1 MSNLIV
7 LVVFAAFFILDIVVD
22 VKEGIPLS
30 HVWHEAALFF
40 LAMGAIFWQIRVIF
54 HKNLHISSLNTE
66 LLETKKSYQ
75 DWKQKTHANAQE
87 LGQLIESEFGLWHL
101 SQSEKDVA
109 LLLIK
114 GFSMKEIADV
124 RNTNEKT
131 VRQQATSIYKKSGLS
146 GRQELAAFFLED
158 MLNLPGKSQ

>member
-1 MSNLIV
+1 MRNLIV
-7 LVVFAAFFILDIVVD
+7 LIVFASFFTIDIIID
-22 VKEGIPLS
+22 MNEGIPFS
-30 HVWHEAALFF
+30 HIWHEVALFF
-40 LAMGAIFWQIRVIF
+40 LAIGAIFWQLRVIF

-75 DWKQKTHANAQE
+75 EWKEKAHASTQV
-87 LGQLIESEFGLWHL
+87 LGHLIESEFGLWHL

-114 GFSMKEIADV
+114 GFSMKEIADI
-124 RNTNEKT
+124 RQTHEKT

-146 GRQELAAFFLED
+146 GRQELAAYFLED
-158 MLNLPGKSQ
+158 MLNLPGKS